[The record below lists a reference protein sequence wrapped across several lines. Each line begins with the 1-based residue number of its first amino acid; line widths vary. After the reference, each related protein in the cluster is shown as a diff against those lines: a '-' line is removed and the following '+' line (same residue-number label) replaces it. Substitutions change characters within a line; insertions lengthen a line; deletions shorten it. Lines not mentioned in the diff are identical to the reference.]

1 MHRGHGLE
9 LGRAD
14 VRKWLEKHPASS
26 LSAGRI
32 ESFLRS
38 KWNERWLAD
47 HPATRSRSHKRGE
60 WLGNG
65 PPVRRL
71 GSGWTAV
78 TAVLTE
84 DPPAALQS
92 LLPFEGTLFSVMLV
106 ESGEQSWIV
115 TGAVDL
121 ETLGAVA
128 LKLP

>member
-1 MHRGHGLE
+1 MHRGHAME

-14 VRKWLEKHPASS
+14 VRKWLQKHPASS

-32 ESFLRS
+32 ESLLRR
-38 KWNERWLAD
+38 KWNEHWRAD
-47 HPATRSRSHKRGE
+47 HPAARGRSLDGGE

-65 PPVRRL
+65 PPVRRF
-71 GSGWTAV
+71 GSGWSAV

-92 LLPFEGTLFSVMLV
+92 LLPFEGTLFSAMLV
-106 ESGEQSWIV
+106 ESGDKSWIV